1 MSLAGCKCSMVSCWI
16 LFFFYVLLLIS
27 VTSKVVMFYFSGELR
42 FLMWFI
48 FIYLCFA
55 YFWQVFSLFCD
66 TRLWKVHYIVYL
78 LLRMLQENCL
88 LNVSSDYSQQT
99 RSSLA
104 QLTEKEVCFEL
115 VDSLI
120 KYILTLETPGAI
132 LIFLDGWNIIFKLM
146 KYLEQHPIFGM
157 LSVSKVSLA

>member
-1 MSLAGCKCSMVSCWI
+1 MLC
-16 LFFFYVLLLIS
+16 LLW
-27 VTSKVVMFYFSGELR
+27 T
-42 FLMWFI
+42 FI
-48 FIYLCFA
+48 FS
-55 YFWQVFSLFCD
+55 VLFCD
-66 TRLWKVHYIVYL
+66 TRLRKVHYIVYH

-146 KYLEQHPIFGM
+146 KYLEQHPVFGM
-157 LSVSKVSLA
+157 FSVSHMLGLNSVF

>member
-1 MSLAGCKCSMVSCWI
+1 
-16 LFFFYVLLLIS
+16 
-27 VTSKVVMFYFSGELR
+27 
-42 FLMWFI
+42 MWFI

-55 YFWQVFSLFCD
+55 YLGHLFYLFCD
-66 TRLWKVHYIVYL
+66 TRLWKVHYIVYH
-78 LLRMLQENCL
+78 LLRILQENCL

-146 KYLEQHPIFGM
+146 KYLEQHPVFGM
-157 LSVSKVSLA
+157 LSVSHTLGLNSDCWCFKLDKISHKHKKPPAYKLYANNLSIR